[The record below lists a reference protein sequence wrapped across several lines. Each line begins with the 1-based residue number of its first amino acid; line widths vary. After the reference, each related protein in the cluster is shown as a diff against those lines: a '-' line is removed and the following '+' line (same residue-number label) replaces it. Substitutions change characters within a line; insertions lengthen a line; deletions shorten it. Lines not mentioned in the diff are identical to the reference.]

1 MDVPTTIEDRLVVG
15 DVSVVPDL
23 YRQHGAF
30 IHTISREL
38 VGAAADRLTQQV
50 FTEAWRDRLSF
61 NPSLGTVRNW
71 LIRRARARV
80 SKTSPEAERAV
91 DRLVVADSLH
101 RMDELRRQV
110 VLAGFDASD
119 ADALARRLDQPVAT
133 IRANLRRG
141 TDQLKSDL
149 AESRADGDDSGLIDI
164 MAEGPPNLELV
175 TPPEVVW
182 QAVAAELNL
191 DTGAV
196 TTDDFNRLDEAT
208 SDGEADTTAAV
219 EEVEGEFDVVDDDRD
234 PDRNESHDRDG
245 DDDDDGDDTNPNP
258 DHDESG
264 VGEVESDADAVDHGG
279 EVRSVDQLQAAA
291 EASEFDGRSW
301 IAPAVVAVA
310 LVILIIFM
318 LTAF

>member
-50 FTEAWRDRLSF
+50 FTEAWRDRSSF

-80 SKTSPEAERAV
+80 SKTSSEAERAV
-91 DRLVVADSLH
+91 DQLVVADSLH
-101 RMDELRRQV
+101 RMDDLRRQV
-110 VLAGFDASD
+110 VLAGVDASD
-119 ADALARRLDQPVAT
+119 ADTLARRLDQPVAT

-141 TDQLKSDL
+141 TDQLKADL
-149 AESRADGDDSGLIDI
+149 AESRADGEDSGLIDI
-164 MAEGPPNLELV
+164 MADGPPDLDLV

-182 QAVAAELNL
+182 QAIAAELNL

-208 SDGEADTTAAV
+208 SDGEADLSAAV
-219 EEVEGEFDVVDDDRD
+219 EEVEDEPAIVDADGDPDDENGDDGDTDDRD
-234 PDRNESHDRDG
+234 PDHG
-245 DDDDDGDDTNPNP
+245 
-258 DHDESG
+258 ESG
-264 VGEVESDADAVDHGG
+264 VGETESDADAVDRSR
-279 EVRSVDQLQAAA
+279 EVQSVDQLRSAA
-291 EASEFDGRSW
+291 EATELDRPSW

-310 LVILIIFM
+310 LVILIVFM